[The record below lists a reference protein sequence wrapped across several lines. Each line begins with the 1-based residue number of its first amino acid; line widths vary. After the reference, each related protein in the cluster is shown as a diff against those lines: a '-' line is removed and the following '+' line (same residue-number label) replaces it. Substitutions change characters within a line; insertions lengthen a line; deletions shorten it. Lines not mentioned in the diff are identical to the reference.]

1 MRDEKIA
8 AITCGIFIGFACAAN
23 ASAAT
28 AAESNG
34 PAAAAVDA
42 TTPAASATLATDSS
56 SPLTEVVVTATRSP
70 RAIDHIPG
78 AVAVISGKVLQNIQH
93 SSLDPDQ
100 VLAQAIPGF
109 SASNDD
115 MNTSGEFLRGAR
127 PEFLLDGVPMST
139 PLRDIGRMSSAMV
152 DPALI
157 QRVEVVNGASAI
169 EGLGG
174 SGGIIN
180 YITKTPTQEGVVNT
194 VQTAMETQF
203 RSDYIGWKANDLTML
218 KKGNFDALLFFGTQ
232 SRPMYYDAHGN
243 LEDLNSNG
251 SYMDSKADAVTAKVG
266 YDFGPGSSQ
275 RLQLY
280 FNNYDLVG
288 NNNYNSL
295 TPGNRALGIVQSAQR
310 GPAPG
315 PANANHTRE
324 ATATYTNAD
333 IGGGTLTA
341 EAYES
346 REDFTFPGSIDP
358 SKQDPRIA
366 PIGTLIDASA
376 VTSEKDGAKLY
387 WEKSDLLITG
397 LDLNLG
403 YDYNSDKTAQSLVLT
418 NRVWLP
424 LLHFTANS
432 GFMQLSFDHGP
443 LTLSAGA
450 RYQAGQVTV
459 PSFQTLYET
468 APATAGVQFIGGGK
482 NYNTTVYNLGAVY
495 RFLEGWSTFVGFSQG
510 YQLPDIGTVIRN
522 TSKPGQ
528 SMSTTAAVAPVVT
541 DSYEAGV
548 NWRGSRASAGAD
560 VYYAHSPSS
569 TTVVTDPTTQFQ
581 VVLRDPQLRKG
592 IEFSADWT
600 IVPRLTIS
608 GSYSHML
615 AYTSLTPALPE
626 GVNIPPGSII
636 GQDPDKAVLSL
647 EWNPMQAVSVALT
660 GTHFWGQNLNPGL
673 SALYQWVATPYTLVD
688 GSATYDMGAFG
699 SLSLGCS
706 NLTNTFH
713 IVNETGTSNTN
724 YYSIQGRKYTVTY
737 QVTF

>member
-1 MRDEKIA
+1 MRNEAA
-8 AITCGIFIGFACAAN
+8 AIICGALIGFACTGR
-23 ASAAT
+23 ASAA
-28 AAESNG
+28 AASESNG
-34 PAAAAVDA
+34 PISAPETADAV
-42 TTPAASATLATDSS
+42 ASATPSS
-56 SPLTEVVVTATRSP
+56 GSGNPLTEVVVTATRSP

-78 AVAVISGKVLQNIQH
+78 AVVVVSGKVLANIQH

-115 MNTSGEFLRGAR
+115 MNTAGEFLRGAR
-127 PEFLLDGVPMST
+127 PQFLLDGVPMST

-203 RSDYIGWKANDLTML
+203 RSDYIGWKASDLTML
-218 KKGNFDALLFFGTQ
+218 KKGSFDALMFFGTQ
-232 SRPMYYDAHGN
+232 SRPMYYDPDGH

-266 YDFGPGSSQ
+266 YNFGADAAQ

-310 GPAPG
+310 GPGPG

-324 ATATYTNAD
+324 ATVTYTNAD
-333 IGGGTLTA
+333 IFGGTLTA
-341 EAYES
+341 LGYQT

-366 PIGTLIDASA
+366 PVGTLIDASA
-376 VTSEKDGAKLY
+376 VTSKKDGAKVY
-387 WEKSDLLITG
+387 WEKSDVLISG
-397 LDLNLG
+397 LDVNLG
-403 YDYNSDKTAQSLVLT
+403 YDYNSDQTAQSLVLT
-418 NRVWLP
+418 NRIWLP

-432 GFMQLSFDHGP
+432 GFIQLSLDRGP
-443 LTLSAGA
+443 VTLSAGA
-450 RYQAGQVTV
+450 RYQSGQVSV

-468 APATAGVQFIGGGK
+468 APATGGVQFIGGGK

-495 RFLEGWSTFVGFSQG
+495 RFLQGWSTFAGFSQG

-528 SMSTTAAVAPVVT
+528 SMGTTAAVDPVVT

-592 IEFSADWT
+592 IEVSGDWT
-600 IVPRLTIS
+600 VVSRLTVS

-615 AYTSLTPALPE
+615 AYTSLAPGLPE

-647 EWNPMQAVSVALT
+647 EWNPFQATSIALT
-660 GTHFWGQNLNPGL
+660 GTHFWGENLNSRL
-673 SALYQWVATPYTLVD
+673 TALYQWVATPYTVVD
-688 GSATYDMGAFG
+688 GSATYDMGAYG
-699 SLSLGCS
+699 SVSLGCS

-713 IVNETGTSNTN
+713 IVNQTGTSNTN
-724 YYSIQGRKYTVTY
+724 YYSIEGRKYTVTY

>member
-1 MRDEKIA
+1 M
-8 AITCGIFIGFACAAN
+8 IT
-23 ASAAT
+23 
-28 AAESNG
+28 
-34 PAAAAVDA
+34 
-42 TTPAASATLATDSS
+42 
-56 SPLTEVVVTATRSP
+56 
-70 RAIDHIPG
+70 
-78 AVAVISGKVLQNIQH
+78 GKVLEDIQH

-115 MNTSGEFLRGAR
+115 MNTAGELLRGAR

-139 PLRDIGRMSSAMV
+139 PLRDVGRMSSAMV

-194 VQTAMETQF
+194 VQTAVETQF
-203 RSDYIGWKANDLTML
+203 DSDYIGWKASDLTML
-218 KKGNFDALLFFGTQ
+218 KRGNFDALLFVGTQ

-243 LEDLNSNG
+243 LEYLNSNG
-251 SYMDSKADAVTAKVG
+251 SYMDSKADAVTAKGG
-266 YDFGPGSSQ
+266 YNFGADASQ
-275 RLQLY
+275 RIQLY

-295 TPGNRALGIVQSAQR
+295 TPGDRALGIVQSAKR
-310 GPAPG
+310 GPGPG

-324 ATATYTNAD
+324 ATVTYTNAD
-333 IGGGTLTA
+333 VFGGVLTA
-341 EAYES
+341 LGYQS
-346 REDFTFPGSIDP
+346 REDFTFPGSIDA
-358 SKQDPRIA
+358 SKQDPGIA

-376 VTSEKDGAKLY
+376 ITSQKDGAKLY
-387 WEKSDLLITG
+387 WEKSDVLISG
-397 LDLNLG
+397 LDVNFG
-403 YDYNSDKTAQSLVLT
+403 YDYNSDETAQSLVLT
-418 NRVWLP
+418 NRTWLP

-432 GFMQLSFDHGP
+432 GYLQLSLDRGP
-443 LTLSAGA
+443 FTLSAGA
-450 RYQAGQVTV
+450 RYQSGQVTV

-468 APATAGVQFIGGGK
+468 APKTGGVTFIGGSK
-482 NYNTTVYNLGAVY
+482 NYNTTVYNLGMVY

-522 TSKPGQ
+522 TNKPGQ
-528 SMSTTAAVAPVVT
+528 SMSTTAAVDPVVT

-548 NWRGSRASAGAD
+548 NWRGSRASVSAD
-560 VYYAHSPSS
+560 AYYAHSPSS

-592 IEFSADWT
+592 IEFSSDWMV
-600 IVPRLTIS
+600 VPRLTIS

-615 AYTSLTPALPE
+615 AYTSLTPGSPE
-626 GVNIPPGSII
+626 GVNIPLGSII
-636 GQDPDKAVLSL
+636 GQDPDKAVLSI
-647 EWNPMQAVSVALT
+647 EWSPLRATSIALT

-673 SALYQWVATPYTLVD
+673 SALYQWIATPYTVVD
-688 GSATYDMGAFG
+688 GSATYDMGAYG
-699 SLSLGCS
+699 SVSLGCS

-713 IVNETGTSNTN
+713 IVNQTGTSNTN
-724 YYSIQGRKYTVTY
+724 YYSIQGRKYTVSY